1 MNYASI
7 ILNMNRLQP
16 NEMMRG
22 LSNGPQEKLV
32 SLNNKMHV
40 TSLTRLKD
48 GGIVLSKLQLFAN
61 YNCLCHISIT
71 YLINIHYDEGY
82 SDQKKSHK
90 S

>member
-7 ILNMNRLQP
+7 ILDINRLEP
-16 NEMMRG
+16 NEMMTG

-48 GGIVLSKLQLFAN
+48 GWHCFK
-61 YNCLCHISIT
+61 
-71 YLINIHYDEGY
+71 
-82 SDQKKSHK
+82 
-90 S
+90 

>member
-7 ILNMNRLQP
+7 ILNMNRLQT

-32 SLNNKMHV
+32 SLNNKTRV

-48 GGIVLSKLQLFAN
+48 GWHCF
-61 YNCLCHISIT
+61 
-71 YLINIHYDEGY
+71 E
-82 SDQKKSHK
+82 
-90 S
+90 